1 LRGTIESLL
10 SRLEP
15 SWKCDVVPSPRAGLS
30 SSGRIEWNGNT
41 IGWIGLVNK
50 AVIGKVGLREA
61 PAAGELQL
69 APLLAGARH
78 VPQLRP
84 LPRFPAVSRDL
95 SLDLAEKTRFAELK
109 NVVLRLNLMHLEDI
123 QYVTTYRGKQLEK
136 GRKSV
141 TISLSFRSPNGTLT
155 GGEIDAAI
163 KRVVDAAG
171 HALAATVR
179 M

>member
-1 LRGTIESLL
+1 
-10 SRLEP
+10 
-15 SWKCDVVPSPRAGLS
+15 
-30 SSGRIEWNGNT
+30 
-41 IGWIGLVNK
+41 
-50 AVIGKVGLREA
+50 
-61 PAAGELQL
+61 
-69 APLLAGARH
+69 
-78 VPQLRP
+78 
-84 LPRFPAVSRDL
+84 
-95 SLDLAEKTRFAELK
+95 
-109 NVVLRLNLMHLEDI
+109 
-123 QYVTTYRGKQLEK
+123 VTTYRGKQLEK